1 MTAPSVSP
9 PPPGPGVQPPFP
21 APPVEG
27 RGRRV
32 GLGLGLGI
40 GAFVLI
46 GVVGL
51 IALIGFGTVAQSAFN
66 EQADKVV
73 GEYLGAL
80 RDGNYSEAYE
90 GLCDSARASVSEPEF
105 TERVKQQPRITAWE
119 VGDISLA
126 TQVTAPVDVTYAD
139 GSTARLRANL
149 EQDTSTGGFEVC
161 SLEE

>member
-1 MTAPSVSP
+1 MTAPSFSP

-27 RGRRV
+27 RGRRL
-32 GLGLGLGI
+32 GLGWGLGI
-40 GAFVLI
+40 GAVVLV

-73 GEYLGAL
+73 GEYLGAV
-80 RDGNYSEAYE
+80 RDGNYAEAYE
-90 GLCDSARASVSEPEF
+90 GLCDSVRASVSESQF
-105 TERVKQQPRITAWE
+105 TERVQQQPKISSWR
-119 VGDISLA
+119 VGDINL
-126 TQVTAPVDVTYAD
+126 TGDVTAPVDVTYAD
-139 GSTARLRANL
+139 GTTDRLRAVL

-161 SLEE
+161 SIGE